1 MLIVAG
7 CGNAAVPSSPA
18 SPSVD
23 PSVEL
28 PLDPGVLGVSCG
40 DDGLVFHPALL
51 RVAGHAET
59 EPDAAAAALRAEIL
73 GVRRIPD
80 RGWVRVANLADRVLF
95 VAPEVD
101 GQGYT
106 ALGFELRDGA
116 WKLDVAGSCEPRVVA
131 PAGVNLA
138 AWRLD
143 PAFPSPAAGDRLI
156 RILITEQACA
166 SGRSP
171 EGRVQP
177 PIVVRS
183 ETAMTITILVTQR
196 PGNRDCPGNPEF
208 PVAVELP
215 EPLGGRPLF
224 DGGTF
229 PPTGPIA
236 AYALTC
242 EVEGEACRTLA
253 AQIVAEAERLHPGR
267 RVAWLSLYDVEG
279 GYYDLTFDDGTSVSR
294 HP

>member
-1 MLIVAG
+1 MLVVAG

-18 SPSVD
+18 SPSVE

-51 RVAGHAET
+51 GVAGHAET

-95 VAPEVD
+95 VAPDPD
-101 GQGYT
+101 GQGFT
-106 ALGFELRDGA
+106 AMGFALRNGA
-116 WKLDVAGSCEPRVVA
+116 WRIDVAGSCEPEVVL
-131 PAGVNLA
+131 PAGVSRA
-138 AWRLD
+138 EWRLD
-143 PAFPSPAAGDRLI
+143 PAFPPPAAGDRVI
-156 RILITEQACA
+156 RILITERACA
-166 SGRSP
+166 SGQSP

-177 PIVVRS
+177 PIVVPS
-183 ETAMTITILVTQR
+183 QTAMTITILVNQR
-196 PGNRDCPGNPEF
+196 PGDQDCPGNPEF
-208 PVAVELP
+208 PIAVELP

-229 PPTGPIA
+229 PPTGPA
-236 AYALTC
+236 VAYALTC
-242 EVEGEACRTLA
+242 DVEGEACRNLA
-253 AQIVAEAERLHPGR
+253 AQIVADAERQRPGR
-267 RVAWLSLYDVEG
+267 RVAWLSLYDVDG
-279 GYYDLTFDDGTSVSR
+279 GFFDLGFDDGTSLSR